1 MRKLFSI
8 ILFSLQ
14 VAALIATIFAFCAT
28 IPPKID
34 HWRGMQRKRDE
45 LSQKIEE
52 TKEAISQLKIKQQRF
67 KSDSDFVEHIA
78 RQNRRVQSEELIF
91 IFDKKGTDR

>member
-14 VAALIATIFAFCAT
+14 VAAICAAISAFFAT
-28 IPPKID
+28 IPPKLD

-45 LSQKIEE
+45 LSRKIEE
-52 TKEAISQLKIKQQRF
+52 TKSNISQLKLKQQRF

-78 RQNRRVQSEELIF
+78 RENRRVQRDELVF
-91 IFDKKGTDR
+91 IFDNKKIH